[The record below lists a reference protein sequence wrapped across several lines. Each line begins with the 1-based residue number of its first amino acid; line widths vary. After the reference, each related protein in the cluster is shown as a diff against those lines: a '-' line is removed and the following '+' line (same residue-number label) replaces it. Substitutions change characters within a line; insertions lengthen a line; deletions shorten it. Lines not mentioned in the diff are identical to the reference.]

1 MLTPMDWLAILV
13 AAIVAI
19 WLSKS
24 FGVFGVLIAVGA
36 LVLFRLWNHARRL
49 NKAGGRRSRS
59 AA

>member
-1 MLTPMDWLAILV
+1 MDWLAILV
-13 AAIVAI
+13 AALVAI

-36 LVLFRLWNHARRL
+36 LILFRLWNHARRL
-49 NKAGGRRSRS
+49 NKAGGRRGSS